1 MDKYLKIDYVWD
13 LEDMIDEENIIEQ
26 LDWKDFYFNILDIV
40 LDAPI
45 LFGDIYSDNV
55 QKWLPIIN
63 DIAKKLGLK
72 KIYHLDSRELYPF
85 GVVDVRE
92 QEKKDLME
100 SPYTESYYSISK
112 FMMEIDYYK
121 DASLI
126 IYDNEYKLYEEFD
139 ESLLEQILKIY
150 V

>member
-1 MDKYLKIDYVWD
+1 
-13 LEDMIDEENIIEQ
+13 
-26 LDWKDFYFNILDIV
+26 
-40 LDAPI
+40 
-45 LFGDIYSDNV
+45 
-55 QKWLPIIN
+55 
-63 DIAKKLGLK
+63 
-72 KIYHLDSRELYPF
+72 
-85 GVVDVRE
+85 
-92 QEKKDLME
+92 ME
-100 SPYTESYYSISK
+100 SPYQESYYSISK

>member
-92 QEKKDLME
+92 QEKR
-100 SPYTESYYSISK
+100 I
-112 FMMEIDYYK
+112 
-121 DASLI
+121 
-126 IYDNEYKLYEEFD
+126 
-139 ESLLEQILKIY
+139 
-150 V
+150 